1 MRSGW
6 CGCQRAGSVDGP
18 AIACKVGLASTRTAP
33 RVPIDHEQAEGS
45 RNEAVRSHFSG
56 WKTPFNVA
64 DVVALN
70 SVCHSHNLCGR
81 SDAIGSYP
89 PIAD

>member
-6 CGCQRAGSVDGP
+6 GGCQRVGSVDGP
-18 AIACKVGLASTRTAP
+18 VIACEVGLASTRTAP
-33 RVPIDHEQAEGS
+33 GSRLVTNKRRGS
-45 RNEAVRSHFSG
+45 RNEAVRLHFFG
-56 WKTPFNVA
+56 RKTPFNVA
-64 DVVALN
+64 DVVVLN
-70 SVCHSHNLCGR
+70 SVCHPHNLCGR